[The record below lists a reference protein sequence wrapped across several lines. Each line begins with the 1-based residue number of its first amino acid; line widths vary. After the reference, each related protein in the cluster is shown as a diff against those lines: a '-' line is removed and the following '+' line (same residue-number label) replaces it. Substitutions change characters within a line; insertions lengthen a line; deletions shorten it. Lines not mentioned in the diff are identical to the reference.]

1 MTNIPTKKILI
12 VDDDLAMRR
21 LLEVCMR
28 TLPADQISVG
38 DGMSALEVMRR
49 ETIDLVVSDFSMPGI
64 SGIEL
69 VRSIRADEALREIP
83 VMLLSSMGDP
93 ALPSQADEAGV
104 QAYFMKPFSPAQV
117 IATARRLLSL

>member
-1 MTNIPTKKILI
+1 MTNIPTTKILI

-38 DGMSALEVMRR
+38 DGISALEVMRR

-69 VRSIRADEALREIP
+69 VRLMRADEALREIP
-83 VMLLSSMGDP
+83 VILLSSMGDP
-93 ALPSQADEAGV
+93 ALPSRADEAGV

-117 IATARRLLSL
+117 IATARRLISL

>member
-1 MTNIPTKKILI
+1 MTNTPRKKILI

-21 LLEVCMR
+21 LLEICMR
-28 TLPADQISVG
+28 NIPADQFSVG
-38 DGMSALEVMRR
+38 EGKAALEALRR
-49 ETIDLVVSDFSMPGI
+49 DKFDLVVTDFSMPGI
-64 SGIEL
+64 SGLEL
-69 VRSIRADEALREIP
+69 IRLIRDDETLRDIP
-83 VMLLSSMGDP
+83 VIFLSSMGDP